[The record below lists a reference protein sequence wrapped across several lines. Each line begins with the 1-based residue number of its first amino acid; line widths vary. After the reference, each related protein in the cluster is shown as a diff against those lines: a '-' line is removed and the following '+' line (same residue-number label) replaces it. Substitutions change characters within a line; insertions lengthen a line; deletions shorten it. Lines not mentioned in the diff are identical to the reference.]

1 MGWSHGVG
9 GGGCGHLGDCDPTL
23 YDPPVYYD
31 DKVSPQR
38 GVTGGYVYR
47 GELLPELEGVYLF
60 SDVASGYIWGLDAD
74 AVSAGFEVPAH
85 LLLDAPSG
93 IVSFGEDDDGEL
105 YVVSLD
111 GTIFRLDL
119 L

>member
-1 MGWSHGVG
+1 
-9 GGGCGHLGDCDPTL
+9 
-23 YDPPVYYD
+23 
-31 DKVSPQR
+31 
-38 GVTGGYVYR
+38 VTGGYVYR
-47 GELLPELEGVYLF
+47 GELLPELKGVYLF